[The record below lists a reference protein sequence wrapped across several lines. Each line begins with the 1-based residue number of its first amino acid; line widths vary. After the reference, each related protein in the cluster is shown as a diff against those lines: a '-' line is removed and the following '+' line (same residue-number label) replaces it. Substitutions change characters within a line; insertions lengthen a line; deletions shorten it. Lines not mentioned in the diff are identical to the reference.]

1 MPIIREMNSKLP
13 PVIILLITLPSM
25 WVRGTPAAT
34 KQVPVVSRINTEV
47 NGNEIVI
54 TWKDAAV
61 SKPDVYRVLRSPVP
75 VNFSD
80 SGRPGEP
87 LHLAFVKSGIETFTD
102 SPPAG
107 REWWYAVVPV
117 QTADEGSAGMP
128 LIRWRNV
135 TGRPVSV
142 NKAVP
147 GNRKPAEERRLTA
160 RTAGDNLTV
169 IRSPGEITDPAAL
182 DRAVTIN
189 TQAVSSASGDIIDPP
204 PPEMPWYHDAADRKL
219 FDSNDPRL
227 LSGAVFSPPVTVS
240 PIKESREPATI
251 RPFPLPRLR
260 ISQGFTD
267 GEPITAIDG
276 ELPYRHALSEE
287 AARVTAELIGAGA
300 AAEEQPEALILE
312 VDRGFSNHRR
322 QRKLREIL
330 DDSFADEDWERTE
343 SELFSLSASNDIES
357 ELRSR
362 IHFYRGQAFYF
373 LNQPYRAFIAFLTAA
388 DHYYFESRTW
398 MLRIYSDIIP
408 VSSISR
414 FSR

>member
-1 MPIIREMNSKLP
+1 M
-13 PVIILLITLPSM
+13 
-25 WVRGTPAAT
+25 
-34 KQVPVVSRINTEV
+34 VSRINAEV

-61 SKPDVYRVLRSPVP
+61 SKPDAYRVLRSPVP
-75 VNFSD
+75 VNSSD

-87 LHLAFVKSGIETFTD
+87 LHLALVKSGIETFTD

-107 REWWYAVVPV
+107 REWWYAVVPA

-128 LIRWRNV
+128 LIR
-135 TGRPVSV
+135 PVSV
-142 NKAVP
+142 NRAVP
-147 GNRKPAEERRLTA
+147 GNREPAEKRRLTA
-160 RTAGDNLTV
+160 GTAGDNLTV

-189 TQAVSSASGDIIDPP
+189 TQVVSSASGGIIDTP

-219 FDSNDPRL
+219 LDSNDPRL
-227 LSGAVFSPPVTVS
+227 LSGVAFSPPVTVS
-240 PIKESREPATI
+240 PIKGSREPATI
-251 RPFPLPRLR
+251 RPLPLPRLR
-260 ISQGFTD
+260 ISQGFAD

-312 VDRGFSNHRR
+312 VDRGFSDHRR

-343 SELFSLSASNDIES
+343 SELFSLSASNGIES

-388 DHYYFESRTW
+388 DHYYFESRAW